1 MADPHTLATTKH
13 IVDRYAAIA
22 SALPGGELPWLA
34 DRRKAGI
41 ARFQEQGLPT
51 RKLEEWKYTNLD
63 ELRRVPFEPAKP
75 VANGISTGTL
85 PTLVGAEHR
94 LVFVNG
100 HLRQDLCAICMPPE
114 GATISSL
121 SHALKTAPELVK
133 AAMGSARGDEDAP
146 FAALNDAF
154 LTDGLFLHLKPGVDL
169 GSVIEVI
176 HVSVGQ
182 SGPVFQHPR
191 NLIVAEAGAHATVL
205 EHYIGFGQSPTL
217 ANAATE
223 VVLGEGAGVRHCKVQ
238 AEAPEAFH
246 IAMLEA
252 RLARNA
258 SFDSFYFASGAKLS
272 RNEIRVTLDGEG
284 ADCRLFGAYLMKDR
298 QHADHTTFIDHAK
311 PRTTSR
317 EVYKGVLD
325 DKARA
330 VFQGQIL
337 VRPDAQQIEGHQLN
351 RTILLSDGAEIDSKP
366 ELKIFADDV
375 KCSHG
380 ATAGELDSE
389 ALFYLRSRGIPETE
403 ARGLLVEAF
412 LGEVIDGIAMTGLRE
427 PLTDRVARWMGT
439 RPALAGAAA

>member
-1 MADPHTLATTKH
+1 MADPRSLATTKH
-13 IVDRYAAIA
+13 IVDRYQAVAN
-22 SALPGGELPWLA
+22 ALPGGALPWLVG
-34 DRRKAGI
+34 RREAGI
-41 ARFQEQGLPT
+41 ERFQELGLPT
-51 RKLEEWKYTNLD
+51 RKLEDWKYTSLD

-114 GATISSL
+114 GVTISSL
-121 SHALKTAPELVK
+121 NQALATMPELVEAHLG
-133 AAMGSARGDEDAP
+133 AARADGATP
-146 FAALNDAF
+146 FTALNDAF
-154 LTDGLFLHLKPGVDL
+154 LTDGLFLHLKPGVEL

-176 HVSVGQ
+176 YVSVGQ

-191 NLIVAEAGAHATVL
+191 NLIVAEAGSHATVI

-223 VVLGEGAGVRHCKVQ
+223 VIVGEGAGVRHCKVQ
-238 AEAPEAFH
+238 AEAPDAFH

-252 RLARNA
+252 KLERNA
-258 SFDSFYFASGAKLS
+258 DFESFYFASGAKLS

-284 ADCRLFGAYLMKDR
+284 ADCRLFGAYMMKDR

-311 PRTTSR
+311 PHTTSR

-330 VFQGQIL
+330 VFQGLIL
-337 VRPDAQQIEGHQLN
+337 VRPDAQKIEGHQLN
-351 RTILLSDGAEIDSKP
+351 RTLLLSDGAEIDSKP

-380 ATAGELDSE
+380 ATAGELDGN
-389 ALFYLRSRGIPETE
+389 ALFYLRSRGIPEDE

-412 LGEVIDGIAMTGLRE
+412 LHEVIDGVAMAGLRE
-427 PLTDRVARWMGT
+427 PLGDRVARWMGT
-439 RPALAGAAA
+439 RQALAGGAA

>member
-1 MADPHTLATTKH
+1 MADPRTLRTTKH
-13 IVDRYAAIA
+13 IVDRYAAVADI
-22 SALPGGELPWLA
+22 LPGSDLPWLVG
-34 DRRKAGI
+34 RRQAGI
-41 ARFQEQGLPT
+41 ERFRDAGLPT
-51 RKLEEWKYTNLD
+51 RKIEEWKYTNLE
-63 ELRRVPFEPAKP
+63 ELRRVAFEPAKP
-75 VANGISTGTL
+75 VVNGISTGTL

-100 HLRQDLCAICMPPE
+100 HLRPDLCAICMPPD
-114 GATISSL
+114 GATITSL
-121 SHALKTAPELVK
+121 GKALESIPALVE
-133 AAMGSARGDEDAP
+133 AHLGVARGDEDAP
-146 FAALNDAF
+146 FTALNDAF

-191 NLIVAEAGAHATVL
+191 NLIVAEAGSHATVL

-223 VVLGEGAGVRHCKVQ
+223 VVIGEGAGVRHCKVQ

-246 IAMLEA
+246 IAMLDA
-252 RLARNA
+252 HLAKNA
-258 SFDSFYFASGAKLS
+258 AFDSFYFASGAKLS

-284 ADCRLFGAYLMKDR
+284 ADCRLFGAYMMKDR

-311 PRTTSR
+311 PHTTSR

-330 VFQGQIL
+330 VFQGLIL
-337 VRPDAQQIEGHQLN
+337 VRPDAQKIEGHQLN
-351 RTILLSDGAEIDSKP
+351 RTLLLSDGAEIDAKP

-380 ATAGELDSE
+380 ATAGELDEE
-389 ALFYLRSRGIPETE
+389 ALFYLRARGIPEDE

-412 LGEVIDGIAMTGLRE
+412 LREVIDGIAMAGLRE
-427 PLTDRVARWMGT
+427 PLSDRVARWMGT
-439 RPALAGAAA
+439 RPALAGGGA

>member
-1 MADPHTLATTKH
+1 MADPRNLATTKH

-22 SALPGGELPWLA
+22 GVLPGSDLPWLVG
-34 DRRKAGI
+34 RRNAGI
-41 ARFQEQGLPT
+41 ERFRDFGLPT
-51 RKLEEWKYTNLD
+51 RKIEEWKYTNLE
-63 ELRRVPFEPAKP
+63 ELRRVSFEPAKP
-75 VANGISTGTL
+75 VVNGISTGTL

-100 HLRQDLCAICMPPE
+100 HLRQDLCAICMPPD
-114 GATISSL
+114 GATITSL
-121 SHALKTAPELVK
+121 GKALETMPALVE
-133 AAMGSARGDEDAP
+133 AHMGVARGNEDAP
-146 FAALNDAF
+146 FTALNDAF

-191 NLIVAEAGAHATVL
+191 NLIVAEAGSHATVL

-223 VVLGEGAGVRHCKVQ
+223 VVIGEGAGVRHCKVQ

-246 IAMLEA
+246 IAMLDA
-252 RLARNA
+252 HLAKNA

-284 ADCRLFGAYLMKDR
+284 ADCRLFGAYMMKDR

-311 PRTTSR
+311 PLTTSR

-330 VFQGQIL
+330 VFQGLIL
-337 VRPDAQQIEGHQLN
+337 VRPDAQKIEGHQLN
-351 RTILLSDGAEIDSKP
+351 RTLLLSDGAEIDAKP

-380 ATAGELDSE
+380 ATAGELDEE
-389 ALFYLRSRGIPETE
+389 ALFYLRARGIPEDE

-412 LGEVIDGIAMTGLRE
+412 LREVIDGIAMTGLRE
-427 PLTDRVARWMGT
+427 PLSDRVARWMGT
-439 RPALAGAAA
+439 RPALSGGGA

>member
-1 MADPHTLATTKH
+1 MADPRTLHTTKH

-22 SALPGGELPWLA
+22 GTLPGGDLPWLVG
-34 DRRKAGI
+34 RREAGI
-41 ARFQEQGLPT
+41 ERFRDFGLPT
-51 RKLEEWKYTNLD
+51 RRREEWKYTNLE

-75 VANGISTGTL
+75 VVNGISTGTL
-85 PTLVGAEHR
+85 PTLIGAEHR

-100 HLRQDLCAICMPPE
+100 HLRQDLCAICMPPD
-114 GATISSL
+114 GATITSL
-121 SHALKTAPELVK
+121 GKALETMPEMVEAHLGV
-133 AAMGSARGDEDAP
+133 ARGDEDAP
-146 FAALNDAF
+146 FTALNDAF

-191 NLIVAEAGAHATVL
+191 NLIVAEAGSHATVL

-223 VVLGEGAGVRHCKVQ
+223 VVIGEGAGVRHCKVQ

-246 IAMLEA
+246 IAMLDA
-252 RLARNA
+252 HLAKNA

-284 ADCRLFGAYLMKDR
+284 ADCRLFGAYMMKDR

-311 PRTTSR
+311 PHTTSR

-330 VFQGQIL
+330 VFQGLIL
-337 VRPDAQQIEGHQLN
+337 VRPDAQNIEGHQLN
-351 RTILLSDGAEIDSKP
+351 RTLLLSDGAEIDAKP

-380 ATAGELDSE
+380 ATAGELDEE
-389 ALFYLRSRGIPETE
+389 ALFYLRARGIPEDE

-412 LGEVIDGIAMTGLRE
+412 LREVIDGIAMAGLRE
-427 PLTDRVARWMGT
+427 PLSDRVARWMGT
-439 RPALAGAAA
+439 RPALSGGAA

>member
-1 MADPHTLATTKH
+1 MADPQTLTTTKH

-22 SALPGGELPWLA
+22 SALPGGALPWLA

-41 ARFQEQGLPT
+41 ERFEAQGLPT
-51 RKLEEWKYTNLD
+51 RKIEEWKYTGLD
-63 ELRRVPFEPAKP
+63 ELRRVPFEPAQP

-100 HLRQDLCAICMPPE
+100 HLRRDLCAICMPPE

-121 SHALKTAPELVK
+121 SHALATMPALVE
-133 AAMGSARGDEDAP
+133 AHLGSARGEEDAP

-169 GSVIEVI
+169 NSVIEVI

-191 NLIVAEAGAHATVL
+191 NLIVAEAGSHATVL

-252 RLARNA
+252 RLSKNA

-284 ADCRLFGAYLMKDR
+284 ADCRLFGAYMMKDR

-311 PRTTSR
+311 PHTTSR

-330 VFQGQIL
+330 VFQGLIL

-351 RTILLSDGAEIDSKP
+351 RTLLLSDGAEIDIKP

-380 ATAGELDSE
+380 ATAGELDGE

-439 RPALAGAAA
+439 RPALTGGAA